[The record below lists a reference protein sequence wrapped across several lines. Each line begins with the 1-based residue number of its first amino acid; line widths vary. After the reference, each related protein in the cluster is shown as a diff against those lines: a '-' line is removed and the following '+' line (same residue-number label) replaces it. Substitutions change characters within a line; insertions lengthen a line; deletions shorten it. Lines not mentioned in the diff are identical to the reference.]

1 MGRKVF
7 LILSRMKK
15 GLSLE
20 NIANDL
26 NMSARQ
32 YSNYENGH
40 TKKIPLEIKNK
51 LSKLLDLDE
60 NLIEL
65 EEGNIIITGN
75 TITSGNTGFNNI
87 VNNYNSE
94 ILQKQLEDEKELNVR
109 LREQIEMLQ
118 KQINQLKDSFK

>member
-26 NMSARQ
+26 NISARQ

-60 NLIEL
+60 SLIDL
-65 EEGNIIITGN
+65 EEGCIIISGN
-75 TITSGNTGFNNI
+75 NVTSGNAGFNNV

-94 ILQKQLEDEKELNVR
+94 ILQKQLDDEKELNVR

-118 KQINQLKDSFK
+118 KQVNQLIEKNK